1 MNKISSYKG
10 LIVWQKSINLV
21 TMIYEV
27 TRCLPDEER
36 FGLTSQIRRSAISI
50 PSNIAEGY
58 GRGSTKSYLQF
69 LSIARGSLFELETQI
84 HIAKELQFLS
94 EENSSS
100 ITKLIS
106 EIGRMIN
113 SLMIKIKNSSEKA
126 I

>member
-10 LIVWQKSINLV
+10 LIVWQKSIDLV

-84 HIAKELQFLS
+84 HIAKGLQFLS